1 MSTRAPRPRTIPGE
15 DPQPRDPSEV
25 QRELLEDAAQT
36 FSGKPPFLEYID
48 GLGQAEIE
56 CREVWIYR
64 LRADGSKERQPGKT
78 KAYLEICPLPVDS
91 DGAPCLRQYVAGKY
105 GGGRYEIFLKVRVPG
120 QRNKLDDHHTATF
133 DVDGPAKYP
142 ATPPD
147 PAAAALAQPGAAATG
162 DVVGLRILDKL
173 DDLGKSRGDDPLTRA
188 AGKVMDKALEN
199 FVDGPEKPAGLTG
212 NPSLDALLVP
222 LIARALTP
230 AAVPAPVDP
239 FENYTRMHTMITTIA
254 REAMPPQPAP
264 APGRTSELVE
274 LGKAGLADL
283 AVKIYG
289 AQQEPASLG
298 SAAGEALST
307 LIKERPSAIVEAW
320 DMLRSAGSTLL
331 SRLNAPPAS
340 ASTSQP
346 AANATAAATAPAGTP
361 NDTGRVLPPV
371 PSPAAGLGMPP
382 QAAIDDVFA
391 IVVRNF
397 RIGLDGTAVGLIVLG
412 AFPRMQPFLQMACS
426 RELAEV
432 LPDLRQ
438 QAAIAPI
445 LDHPRFPAFYDEFRQ
460 MCLAGLEPVEGLSGL
475 EEPGEDGADGA
486 VQASAASAQV

>member
-142 ATPPD
+142 AAPPD
-147 PAAAALAQPGAAATG
+147 PAAAALAQPGAGGGLPNDLVTLELLRQRNNPIQDAKNTLELVKEMG
-162 DVVGLRILDKL
+162 DSMRPPAPTDQFGQLR
-173 DDLGKSRGDDPLTRA
+173 SMVEFA
-188 AGKVMDKALEN
+188 KALA
-199 FVDGPEKPAGLTG
+199 PPT
-212 NPSLDALLVP
+212 
-222 LIARALTP
+222 
-230 AAVPAPVDP
+230 PAPVAPADP
-239 FENYTRMHTMITTIA
+239 FATYMKVRAVMKEMVA
-254 REAMPPQPAP
+254 EAMPPQPAP

-340 ASTSQP
+340 ASPAQP
-346 AANATAAATAPAGTP
+346 AAAQAAASAPVATIPSGE
-361 NDTGRVLPPV
+361 GRVLPPD

-397 RIGLDGTAVGLIVLG
+397 RIGLDGTAVGLIILG

-438 QAAIAPI
+438 QPAIAPI
-445 LDHPRFPAFYDEFRQ
+445 LDHPRFPEFYDEFRQ
-460 MCLAGLEPVEGLSGL
+460 MCLAGLEPSDG
-475 EEPGEDGADGA
+475 PGDDEDGDGA
-486 VQASAASAQV
+486 AAQESAAAAQV

>member
-48 GLGQAEIE
+48 GLSQAEIE

-142 ATPPD
+142 AAPPD
-147 PAAAALAQPGAAATG
+147 PAAAALAQPGAGGGMPNDLVTLELLRQRNNPIQDAKNTLELVKEMG
-162 DVVGLRILDKL
+162 DSMRPPAPTDQFGQLR
-173 DDLGKSRGDDPLTRA
+173 SMVEFA
-188 AGKVMDKALEN
+188 KALA
-199 FVDGPEKPAGLTG
+199 PPT
-212 NPSLDALLVP
+212 
-222 LIARALTP
+222 
-230 AAVPAPVDP
+230 PAPVAPADP
-239 FENYTRMHTMITTIA
+239 FETYMKVRAVMKEMVA
-254 REAMPPQPAP
+254 EAMPPQPAP

-346 AANATAAATAPAGTP
+346 AAAQAAASAPVATIPSGE
-361 NDTGRVLPPV
+361 GRVLPPD

-397 RIGLDGTAVGLIVLG
+397 RIGLDGTAVGLIILG

-460 MCLAGLEPVEGLSGL
+460 MCLAGLEPVEELSDLDG
-475 EEPGEDGADGA
+475 PDDGGEDGA
-486 VQASAASAQV
+486 VQASAAAAQV

>member
-1 MSTRAPRPRTIPGE
+1 MPNDLVTL
-15 DPQPRDPSEV
+15 
-25 QRELLEDAAQT
+25 ELL
-36 FSGKPPFLEYID
+36 
-48 GLGQAEIE
+48 
-56 CREVWIYR
+56 R
-64 LRADGSKERQPGKT
+64 
-78 KAYLEICPLPVDS
+78 
-91 DGAPCLRQYVAGKY
+91 
-105 GGGRYEIFLKVRVPG
+105 
-120 QRNKLDDHHTATF
+120 QRNNPIQDAKNTLELVKEMGDSMRP
-133 DVDGPAKYP
+133 PAPTDQFGQLRSMVEFAK
-142 ATPPD
+142 
-147 PAAAALAQPGAAATG
+147 ALAPPT
-162 DVVGLRILDKL
+162 
-173 DDLGKSRGDDPLTRA
+173 
-188 AGKVMDKALEN
+188 
-199 FVDGPEKPAGLTG
+199 
-212 NPSLDALLVP
+212 
-222 LIARALTP
+222 
-230 AAVPAPVDP
+230 PAPVAPADP
-239 FENYTRMHTMITTIA
+239 FETYMKVRAVMKDMVA
-254 REAMPPQPAP
+254 EAMPPQQATQ
-264 APGRTSELVE
+264 PGRTSELVE

-340 ASTSQP
+340 AGTAQS
-346 AANATAAATAPAGTP
+346 AAQAAASAPVATATSGE
-361 NDTGRVLPPV
+361 GRVLPPEL
-371 PSPAAGLGMPP
+371 SSAPASSGMGMPP

-397 RIGLDGTAVGLIVLG
+397 RLGLDGTAVGLIVLG

-460 MCLAGLEPVEGLSGL
+460 MCLAGLEPVEDLSDL
-475 EEPGEDGADGA
+475 EGPNEGGEDG
-486 VQASAASAQV
+486 SARLAQTVPAGQP